1 MFSIPNLLT
10 SGNLLSGI
18 LSIIF
23 SFSGRIEMAV
33 LFIII
38 GCLFD
43 FMDGFLA
50 RLLKKQS
57 PLGVQ
62 LDSLADMVTFGVA
75 PGILMFIML
84 IISGGLTSFKLS
96 GSDLNDFW
104 VEGTFGMNIAQ
115 WITIYFNDLVVN
127 TNSNGQVFKGINLF
141 YPFLG
146 FLIPFMSMFRLAKF
160 NLDERQTNHFLGLPT
175 PANAIFFSSFAIVL
189 WDGFDANDWRLNL
202 SLNLISFQVIIFCI
216 ILFSLLLISEIK
228 LLSLKFKNFSIR
240 DNLVRY
246 ILIIIAVVLTIALK
260 YWSIAPIILSYIFL
274 SIITNLITKKLFN
287 D

>member
-1 MFSIPNLLT
+1 
-10 SGNLLSGI
+10 
-18 LSIIF
+18 
-23 SFSGRIEMAV
+23 MAV

-43 FMDGFLA
+43 FMDGFSA

-75 PGILMFIML
+75 PGILMFIIL
-84 IISGGLTSFKLS
+84 IISGGLTSIKLS
-96 GSDLNDFW
+96 GNDVNDFW
-104 VEGTFGMNIAQ
+104 VEGTFGMNIAS
-115 WITIYFNDLVVN
+115 WIKIYFNDLVAN
-127 TNSNGQVFKGINLF
+127 TNSNEQMFKGIYLF
-141 YPFLG
+141 YPFVA

-160 NLDERQTNHFLGLPT
+160 NLDDRQSNYFLGLPT

-202 SLNLISFQVIIFCI
+202 SFNLLSFQVIIFCI

-240 DNLVRY
+240 DNLARY
-246 ILIIIAVVLTIALK
+246 ILSIIAVILIISLK
-260 YWSIAPIILSYIFL
+260 YWSIAPLILSYIFL
-274 SIITNLITKKLFN
+274 SIIVNLISIKSSN